1 MNNPELRDLLEKV
14 HAEIEQTESIDDKGR
29 ELLKHLDADIRRLLD
44 SPENTEGVVE
54 QMESAIQHFE
64 VTHPVF
70 TATLGRAMEILS
82 SAGI

>member
-1 MNNPELRDLLEKV
+1 MNDQELRDLLEKV

-44 SPENTEGVVE
+44 SPDDSEGAIEQFENAV
-54 QMESAIQHFE
+54 QHFE

-70 TATLGRAMEILS
+70 TSTLTRIIEILS
-82 SAGI
+82 GAGV